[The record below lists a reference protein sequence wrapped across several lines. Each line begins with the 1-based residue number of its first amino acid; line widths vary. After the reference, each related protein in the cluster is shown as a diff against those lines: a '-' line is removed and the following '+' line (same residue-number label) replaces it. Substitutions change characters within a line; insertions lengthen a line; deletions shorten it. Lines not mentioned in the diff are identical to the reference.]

1 MTEHRGKNVL
11 IVDDSHFIRETIGTL
26 VQQMG
31 HRVLKAGD
39 GFRGMVLA
47 RTQSPDLIIL
57 DVKMPKMGGLEVLK
71 ELRTDPRF
79 KSTPIV
85 MLTSQ
90 SDIDIV
96 AQAAAGQI
104 SAYILKDDPNEIMK
118 RLREYL

>member
-31 HRVLKAGD
+31 HRVLKDGD

-85 MLTSQ
+85 MPTSQ

-104 SAYILKDDPNEIMK
+104 SAYILKDDPKEIMK